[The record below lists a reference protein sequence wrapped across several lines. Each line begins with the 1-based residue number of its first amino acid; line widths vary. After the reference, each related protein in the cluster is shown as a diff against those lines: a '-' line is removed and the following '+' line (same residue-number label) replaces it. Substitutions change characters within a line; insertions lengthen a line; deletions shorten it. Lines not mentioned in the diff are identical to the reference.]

1 MNELWLFLSYLAG
14 SAVTFWLMRNVIEKV
29 LIERCID
36 KLIAD
41 GFLKSK
47 IDAKGE
53 TEILKWNES

>member
-14 SAVTFWLMRNVIEKV
+14 SAVTFWLMRNVI
-29 LIERCID
+29 IERCIN

-47 IDAKGE
+47 IDAKGD
-53 TEILKWNES
+53 TEVLKWNES

>member
-1 MNELWLFLSYLAG
+1 
-14 SAVTFWLMRNVIEKV
+14 MRNIIEKV

-36 KLIAD
+36 RLIAD